1 MRQVVNQKFIKS
13 WLAKSTIMD
22 SEIRLPKPLIS
33 GGSLSKHLQPI
44 SHFADSPKRDQPIDD
59 LQTNDIACKY
69 YDG

>member
-1 MRQVVNQKFIKS
+1 
-13 WLAKSTIMD
+13 MD
-22 SEIRLPKPLIS
+22 PEIRLPKPLIS

-59 LQTNDIACKY
+59 LQTNDTACKY